1 MFVSAALAGLFGVYL
16 ATLKA
21 QPRLAHRLLAA
32 VFGVFAVQSTL
43 AGMQVSG
50 MDQPILWLRPL
61 AATLIGPLFY
71 LHLRAIEEPTFQL
84 TPRSGLHLLGP
95 VAMILTRLAIP
106 DGPHL
111 DAIILTS
118 LSAYALLITRTLH
131 PSAPGQQKWQRIVL
145 IWMIAMIL
153 ADLILLFEMTGLDTL
168 DQSLGMLVIA
178 SSLLIFLA
186 YILLTSLHQ
195 DGPLSWIATRLRTTP
210 TDSDLRLRLEA
221 HMQDIK
227 PWLDPELTIAR
238 LSRQLAVP
246 QRQISELINDQLGT
260 IFSRWINSYRIAQAQ
275 SLMRE
280 APKRPLVE
288 LMLDAGFQ
296 TKSNFNKAFKDE
308 TGTTPSAWR
317 KANCG

>member
-16 ATLKA
+16 ITLKA
-21 QPRLAHRLLAA
+21 EPRPAHRWLGA
-32 VFGVFAVQSTL
+32 VFGVFAIQSGL
-43 AGMQVSG
+43 SG
-50 MDQPILWLRPL
+50 LQIISPDQPILWLRPL
-61 AATLIGPLFY
+61 TAMLIGPLFF
-71 LHLRAIEEPTFQL
+71 LHLSAAANRNFTL
-84 TPRSGLHLLGP
+84 TLRTALHLLGP
-95 VAMILTRLAIP
+95 ALMVLTRLVIS
-106 DGPHL
+106 DGWYL
-111 DAIILTS
+111 DVMILISVTT
-118 LSAYALLITRTLH
+118 YAGLIAWQISPVVL
-131 PSAPGQQKWQRIVL
+131 GQQKWKRVVVAWL
-145 IWMIAMIL
+145 VAMAI
-153 ADLILLFEMTGLDTL
+153 ADLIVGFEMIALASL
-168 DQSLGMLVIA
+168 DQSISMLVMA
-178 SSLLIFLA
+178 SGLLIFFAYFLLA
-186 YILLTSLHQ
+186 SLHQ
-195 DGPLSWIATRLRTTP
+195 EGPLAWIATRLRATP